1 MKNLITIIIPY
12 FKKKSFFK
20 ETINSVYNQTY
31 KNYEVIL
38 IYDDID
44 KSELEYAKYIL
55 KKIKKKKNNHK

>member
-1 MKNLITIIIPY
+1 MKDLITIIIPY

-55 KKIKKKKNNHK
+55 KKIKKKKNNYK

>member
-1 MKNLITIIIPY
+1 MKDLITIIIPY

-38 IYDDID
+38 IYDDIE

-55 KKIKKKKNNHK
+55 KKIKKKKK

>member
-1 MKNLITIIIPY
+1 MAEPKVSVIIHSY
-12 FKKKSFFK
+12 NRYEYLMNALKSV
-20 ETINSVYNQTY
+20 ENQTY

-55 KKIKKKKNNHK
+55 KKIKKKK

>member
-1 MKNLITIIIPY
+1 MKDLITIIIPY

-55 KKIKKKKNNHK
+55 KKIKKKK